1 MCLKVT
7 THFSSS
13 SHQFNRGTCRSH
25 HSHSLHDR
33 SHSRPQPPSCHTCH
47 VHSHRSLH
55 VRSHS
60 QARRQPP
67 SCRICHV
74 RSHHSLHVRSHSQ
87 ARPQPPSSR
96 GGSSH
101 QQRRERYRQESHRRR
116 GQHTRG
122 HKHRG
127 RHRHGRHRRGEQR
140 SHGILHRRGRRPQA
154 QPRPPSCRI
163 CHVRSRGLRNLHGH
177 SHSQP
182 QRWQQPQQRRGPE

>member
-33 SHSRPQPPSCHTCH
+33 SHSRPQPPSCHICH
-47 VHSHRSLH
+47 VRSHHSLHVHSHSQARPQPPSCRPCHVRSHRSLH

-67 SCRICHV
+67 S
-74 RSHHSLHVRSHSQ
+74 
-87 ARPQPPSSR
+87 SR

-101 QQRRERYRQESHRRR
+101 QQRRERHRQESHRC
-116 GQHTRG
+116 
-122 HKHRG
+122 RG
-127 RHRHGRHRRGEQR
+127 RHKHGQRRRGEQR

-163 CHVRSRGLRNLHGH
+163 CHVRSHRSPHVRSH
-177 SHSQP
+177 SHARPQP
-182 QRWQQPQQRRGPE
+182 PSSRGGSSHQ